1 VDREDQE
8 GQVAHLQAVLEDL
21 VRKAVR
27 QMRRL
32 LAVRRAPEA
41 HHPAAPTWR
50 EDLEITVD
58 LVDQEDFDRPE
69 DGVWGALVGHLGAR
83 P

>member
-1 VDREDQE
+1 M
-8 GQVAHLQAVLEDL
+8 EDL

-32 LAVRRAPEA
+32 FAVRRAPEA

-50 EDLEITVD
+50 EDLGITVD
-58 LVDQEDFDRPE
+58 LVDREDFVRPE
-69 DGVWGALVGHLGAR
+69 DGVWVALVGHLGAR